1 MTYLMN
7 TRPDEAPFE
16 APCADLEAAYLNSE
30 QFRIDAVDRITG
42 PYDLPEAI
50 VDAICEWYV
59 GPSHYATRL
68 DDLTD
73 GEWSL

>member
-7 TRPDEAPFE
+7 TRPDEAPLE
-16 APCADLEAAYLNSE
+16 APCADLEAAYLGSE
-30 QFRIDAVDRITG
+30 QFRVDAVDSITG
-42 PYDLPEAI
+42 LYDLPEAI

-59 GPSHYATRL
+59 GTDRYATRL
-68 DDLTD
+68 DDLVD